1 VRCWHRRCG
10 SGTRGSSGMPRP
22 DPFACSIHYAEDW
35 LRRAR
40 RDWGSGNAPAAVRRL
55 MLAEAEIR
63 HARETV
69 AALDVPARRNG
80 RGVGWRVAA
89 GLAAAA
95 VLAAGVGYA
104 SMRAGTPSL
113 EVAAVPGAD
122 GRPRRGSGRTIVQ
135 LETGRYLTVDQ
146 GQDSG
151 DESSGPGFT
160 APAPR
165 VAGTPGDRWSHAAV
179 PWPRPVGMPVDLRT
193 SSPTF

>member
-1 VRCWHRRCG
+1 
-10 SGTRGSSGMPRP
+10 MPRP
-22 DPFACSIHYAEDW
+22 DAFSCSVGYAEDW

-40 RDWGSGNAPAAVRRL
+40 RDWRSGNAPAAVRRL

-69 AALDVPARRNG
+69 AGLDVPARRRR
-80 RGVGWRVAA
+80 RGAGWRVGA

-104 SMRAGTPSL
+104 SMWTGAPSQPRA
-113 EVAAVPGAD
+113 VAARGAD
-122 GRPRRGSGRTIVQ
+122 GRPRGENGRTIVQ
-135 LETGRYLTVDQ
+135 LETGRFLMVDQ
-146 GQDSG
+146 GQDSAG
-151 DESSGPGFT
+151 TPAGPGFT

-165 VAGTPGDRWSHAAV
+165 AGGTSGDRWSHVAV
-179 PWPRPVGMPVDLRT
+179 PWPRSVGVPVDLRT